1 LSILKAELHCH
12 NQFSNFHLGLRE
24 TPYDCGISIS
34 EQLEQ
39 AHKIGLNVLF
49 ITNHNTLD
57 GYSALLEYKKNHA
70 KFKDIQVYP
79 AEEITADNE
88 THVIAY
94 GISQTIKPGQSVQEI
109 FDEIRSQGAISCAP
123 HPFALSNG
131 LREQAIL
138 CDLIEVFNSNNVD
151 RYSNL
156 RASHFAKSNKMVE
169 VAGSDSH
176 VVSTLGRCINLIDSE
191 NTLDDILYAMHKGK
205 ISIGKTGYIT
215 SKEMIEHAKYIIAN
229 SKDDIITYFQQTHP
243 HLTGLCTFLIRTFE
257 SNPNSIMWKAV
268 YKIAVH
274 MTTKLSNKINF
285 KNHDH
290 TILYERNLRA
300 ILPMIL
306 I

>member
-1 LSILKAELHCH
+1 MSILKAELHCH
-12 NQFSNFHLGLRE
+12 NQFSNFQLGLKE
-24 TPYDCGISIS
+24 TSYDCGISIS
-34 EQLEQ
+34 EQIEQ
-39 AHKIGLNVLF
+39 AYKIGLNAFF

-57 GYSALLEYKKNHA
+57 GFSALLEYKENHE
-70 KFKDIQVYP
+70 KFKDLQVYP
-79 AEEITADNE
+79 AEEVTTDDGM
-88 THVIAY
+88 HVIAY
-94 GISQTIKPGQSVQEI
+94 GISETIKPSQSIEEI
-109 FDEIRSQGAISCAP
+109 LGEIKSQGAISSAP

-131 LREQAIL
+131 LREKAIL

-156 RASHFAKSNKMVE
+156 RASHFAKSNKMLE
-169 VAGSDSH
+169 IAGSDSH

-191 NTLDDILYAMHKGK
+191 NTLDDILHAMHKGK
-205 ISIGKTGYIT
+205 ISIAKTGYVT

-243 HLTGLCTFLIRTFE
+243 HLTGLCDFLIRTFE

-274 MTTKLSNKINF
+274 LTTKLSNKINF

>member
-1 LSILKAELHCH
+1 MK
-12 NQFSNFHLGLRE
+12 E
-24 TPYDCGISIS
+24 TQYDCGITIS

-39 AHKIGLNVLF
+39 ARKIGLNAFFV
-49 ITNHNTLD
+49 TNHNTLD
-57 GYSALLEYKKNHA
+57 GFSALLEYKENHE
-70 KFKDIQVYP
+70 KFKDLQVYP
-79 AEEITADNE
+79 AEEITTNTG

-94 GISQTIKPGQSVQEI
+94 GISETIKPGQTLDEI
-109 FDEIRSQGAISCAP
+109 FDEIKSQGAISCAP

-131 LREQAIL
+131 IREDSIL

-156 RASHFAKSNKMVE
+156 RASHFAKSNNMIE
-169 VAGSDSH
+169 IAGSDSH

-191 NTLDDILYAMHKGK
+191 NTLDDVLYAMWKGK
-205 ISIGKTGYIT
+205 ISIGKMGYIT

-229 SKDDIITYFQQTHP
+229 SKGDIIKYFQQTHP
-243 HLTGLCTFLIRTFE
+243 QLTGLCTFLIRTFE
-257 SNPNSIMWKAV
+257 SNPNSIMWTAV

-274 MTTKLSNKINF
+274 LTTKLSNKINF
-285 KNHDH
+285 QNHNH
-290 TILYERNLRA
+290 TILYERNLKA

>member
-1 LSILKAELHCH
+1 MSILKVELHCH
-12 NQFSNFHLGLRE
+12 NQFSNFHLGLKE

-39 AHKIGLNVLF
+39 AHRIGLDAFF

-57 GYSALLEYKKNHA
+57 GFSALLGYRENHE
-70 KFKDIQVYP
+70 KFKDLKVYP
-79 AEEITADNE
+79 AEEVTTDTGI
-88 THVIAY
+88 HVIAY
-94 GISQTIKPGQSVQEI
+94 GISETIKPGKTLEET
-109 FDEIRSQGAISCAP
+109 FDEIKSQGAISCAP

-131 LREQAIL
+131 LREQAVL

-156 RASHFAKSNKMVE
+156 RASHFAKSNNMIQV
-169 VAGSDSH
+169 VGSDSH

-191 NTLDDILYAMHKGK
+191 NTLDDVLYAMRKGK
-205 ISIGKTGYIT
+205 ISIGKTDYIT
-215 SKEMIEHAKYIIAN
+215 SKEMIEHAKYKIAN
-229 SKDDIITYFQQTHP
+229 SKDDIIEYFQQTHP

-257 SNPNSIMWKAV
+257 SNPNSIMWTSV

-274 MTTKLSNKINF
+274 LTTKLSNQINF

>member
-12 NQFSNFHLGLRE
+12 NQFSNFQLGLKE

-39 AHKIGLNVLF
+39 AHKNGLNAFF

-57 GYSALLEYKKNHA
+57 GFSALLEYKENHE
-70 KFKDIQVYP
+70 KFKDLQVYP
-79 AEEITADNE
+79 AEEVTTDNGM
-88 THVIAY
+88 HVIAY
-94 GISQTIKPGQSVQEI
+94 GISQTIKPSQTIEEI
-109 FDEIRSQGAISCAP
+109 CDEIKSQGAISCAP

-138 CDLIEVFNSNNVD
+138 CDLIEAFNSNNVD

-156 RASHFAKSNKMVE
+156 RASHFAKSNKMIE
-169 VAGSDSH
+169 VVGSDSH
-176 VVSTLGRCINLIDSE
+176 VVSTLGRCVNLIDSE
-191 NTLDDILYAMHKGK
+191 NTLDDIMYAMHKGK

-215 SKEMIEHAKYIIAN
+215 SEEMIEHAKYIIAN
-229 SKDDIITYFQQTHP
+229 SKEDIITYFQQTHP

-274 MTTKLSNKINF
+274 LTTKLSNKINF